1 MDPRQLRKDA
11 ALRRKLWRALAITA
25 VVGVGLLLAYDYWLQ
40 QVVDAGVRNPGRGQ
54 SQLAVAS
61 ALINLALVAV
71 AVLLARY
78 LLDWGR
84 QTRSQ
89 GQWPP
94 AGLEWPGQ
102 APVRH
107 GEEAQRVARQLR
119 YAGIAA
125 LVLAAGLA
133 AITVWRWLA

>member
-40 QVVDAGVRNPGRGQ
+40 QVVDAGVRHPGRGQ

-61 ALINLALVAV
+61 ALVNLALVSV

-107 GEEAQRVARQLR
+107 GEDALRVARQLR
-119 YAGIAA
+119 YAGVAA

-133 AITVWRWLA
+133 AVTAWRWLA